1 MDSVCLVFGGHGFF
15 YGQNFN
21 EALRKATQTQ
31 GATIFGY
38 RGKDPTVFGVVE
50 FDENHKVVS
59 LEEKPR
65 NPKSDY
71 AVPGL
76 YFYDNRAID
85 IAKNLKPSARGELE
99 ITDVNKA
106 YLQNGEL
113 DVILLDK
120 DLVWFDTGSP
130 DGMITTSNFVENV
143 QNRGG
148 AYILHALRR

>member
-38 RGKDPTVFGVVE
+38 REKDPTVFGVVE

-71 AVPGL
+71 AVR
-76 YFYDNRAID
+76 DCI
-85 IAKNLKPSARGELE
+85 S
-99 ITDVNKA
+99 
-106 YLQNGEL
+106 
-113 DVILLDK
+113 
-120 DLVWFDTGSP
+120 
-130 DGMITTSNFVENV
+130 TTTEP
-143 QNRGG
+143 
-148 AYILHALRR
+148 

>member
-1 MDSVCLVFGGHGFF
+1 MVSGDNFF

-38 RGKDPTVFGVVE
+38 REKDPTVFGVVE

-71 AVPGL
+71 AVTGL

-113 DVILLDK
+113 DVILLGK
-120 DLVWFDTGSP
+120 ACEQT
-130 DGMITTSNFVENV
+130 
-143 QNRGG
+143 
-148 AYILHALRR
+148 AYGQHLLKISEEEI

>member
-1 MDSVCLVFGGHGFF
+1 MDSVCLVFGDNFF

-21 EALRKATQTQ
+21 EALCKATQTQ

-38 RGKDPTVFGVVE
+38 RVKDPTVFGVVK

-85 IAKNLKPSARGELE
+85 VAKNLKPSARGELE

-113 DVILLDK
+113 DVILLGK
-120 DLVWFDTGSP
+120 ACEQT
-130 DGMITTSNFVENV
+130 
-143 QNRGG
+143 
-148 AYILHALRR
+148 AYGQHLLKISEEEI